1 MKTKAK
7 VNKKSKLVVTFDA
20 DKRKDYLTGF
30 SKRKQERRRF
40 GHDMEAF
47 KKQKILIEQRKIRK
61 AEQKKLMESIPE
73 VADVKHVAEDDD
85 KAVVNFDD
93 AHTQDKFGNVVTVT
107 TTVGELKSDS
117 EDELSDEEQE
127 QLLAHLAKKKERANR
142 DKQMTLFQR
151 IQQKRKGIALPS
163 KRSKMKAARENAARN
178 KGKGAKVVVSKK
190 GGKAAAEEEAPKE
203 RKKGPQKGKRGRK

>member
-47 KKQKILIEQRKIRK
+47 KKQKALIEQRKIRK
-61 AEQKKLMESIPE
+61 AEQKKLLESLPE
-73 VADVKHVAEDDD
+73 VADVKQVAEDKD
-85 KAVVNFDD
+85 KEVMSFDD

-107 TTVGELKSDS
+107 TMVGDLKSDS
-117 EDELSDEEQE
+117 EDELSEEENE
-127 QLLAHLAKKKERANR
+127 QLLAHLAKKKERASR

-151 IQQKRKGIALPS
+151 IQHKRKGLALPS

-178 KGKGAKVVVSKK
+178 KGKGAKVVAPKK
-190 GGKAAAEEEAPKE
+190 GKGAGDDDAPKE
-203 RKKGPQKGKRGRK
+203 RKKGPNKGKRGRK

>member
-73 VADVKHVAEDDD
+73 VVDVKHVAEDDD

-190 GGKAAAEEEAPKE
+190 GGKAGAEEEAPKE